1 MNSYTYFFTLIL
13 IFFYIKVSF
22 SNQPVKFDNAA
33 YQLSVPKILDLED
46 KKLYLKIRSLQIEGN
61 WSEVD
66 KKVKLLKDKILLGH
80 IDYDKLMHPNKYKSS
95 YDELS
100 EWLIKYN
107 DFPIVM
113 QRRVYSLMM
122 KRSSDPKKI
131 NNEKNNVVESTSE
144 APSLDQNIEVS
155 KISRNEAIENEDRV
169 QFENSTVIG
178 SISLVGASIDD
189 LTFKKYTNTLNGDD
203 NVVLLNPKKVEDGYY
218 IETGWATANKNINLP
233 NSKTIW
239 TIEGN
244 NKLTPNSPIKLSW
257 TNDQNIKFIKD
268 ISIDD
273 QYLFKV
279 NQTIINNSE
288 KTYNFYPYGQIIRN
302 IAPEIIDFFIL
313 HEGLIG
319 VFDDQLVEEDYDDIE
334 EKKFSINADKGW
346 LGITDK
352 YWITSLIPQE
362 NRKFRTDFDYKN
374 KFRANFIET
383 SATEIGANETK
394 SNEIKIIIAAKEVD
408 IIDGYA
414 ENLNIS
420 KYDLAI
426 DWGWFYFLVKP
437 LFFVIDYFF
446 ELTGNFGIAI
456 ILITI
461 CIRIVFFPLANYS
474 FKSMAKMKV
483 LQPEMT
489 RLKELH
495 KEDKMKLQQE
505 MMALYK
511 KEKVNPVS
519 GCLPIFIQIPF
530 FFAIYKVLFVTL
542 EMRHQPFYGWI
553 KDLSERDPTSI
564 FNLFGLIPWDPPSF
578 LLIGV
583 WPCLMGLSMYLQQ
596 KLNPTPPDPIQAKI
610 FAFFPLFLTVILA
623 PFPSGL
629 VIYWTIN
636 NILTMAQQYVIIKR
650 TTVKTAQ

>member
-1 MNSYTYFFTLIL
+1 MDSKNVIAAISLSAAVIIIYGLFFA
-13 IFFYIKVSF
+13 
-22 SNQPVKFDNAA
+22 P
-33 YQLSVPKILDLED
+33 P
-46 KKLYLKIRSLQIEGN
+46 
-61 WSEVD
+61 
-66 KKVKLLKDKILLGH
+66 
-80 IDYDKLMHPNKYKSS
+80 P
-95 YDELS
+95 
-100 EWLIKYN
+100 
-107 DFPIVM
+107 P
-113 QRRVYSLMM
+113 
-122 KRSSDPKKI
+122 DPKKI

-144 APSLDQNIEVS
+144 APSLDQNVEVS

-189 LTFKKYTNTLNGDD
+189 LTFKKYTNTLKGDD

-446 ELTGNFGIAI
+446 KLTGNFGIAI